1 MSDTLV
7 TGGQPA
13 AQPAATTWVDTL
25 PQELRGNPSLA
36 QFQGKTWEEVGP
48 TIAKSYVETK
58 SMIGADKMLKP
69 SEKWGEKE
77 YGDFYSQLGRP
88 ETPDKYSMPDVKM
101 PEGLKMDEAKIAER
115 KAIYHKAGLSDKQ
128 AKALIEADLTF
139 VKSSYEADQ
148 QSTQSAKLSAESSL
162 KQEWGDKFQANIELA
177 RSVVAKFGDEQFTRY
192 IEESGLG
199 NDPRL
204 IKMLA
209 KAGQGLMEDRAT
221 GKGTTEISPSAA
233 HALAELTQLKGDKE
247 FMDKFVG
254 GDKYAVQ
261 KFNYLHTVAF
271 PSNSNRA

>member
-1 MSDTLV
+1 MSDTV
-7 TGGQPA
+7 ITGGQQPPA
-13 AQPAATTWVDTL
+13 GATTWVDTL

-77 YGDFYSQLGRP
+77 YNDFYAQLGRP
-88 ETPDKYSMPDVKM
+88 EAPDKYSMPEVQM
-101 PEGLKMDEAKIAER
+101 PEGLKLDDAKIAER
-115 KAIYHKAGLSDKQ
+115 KALYHKAGLSDRQ

-148 QSTQSAKLSAESSL
+148 QSTQSAKTSAESSL
-162 KQEWGDKFQANIELA
+162 KQEWGDKYQANIELA
-177 RSVVAKFGDEQFTRY
+177 RSVVAKFGDDQFTRY

-221 GKGTTEISPSAA
+221 GKGTTEIAASAGA
-233 HALAELTQLKGDKE
+233 AMDEINQLKGDKE
-247 FMDKFVG
+247 FMDKYVK
-254 GDKYAVQ
+254 GDKYAVERFHYLQ
-261 KFNYLHTVAF
+261 KVAY

>member
-1 MSDTLV
+1 MSDTV
-7 TGGQPA
+7 ITGGQVPPA
-13 AQPAATTWVDTL
+13 AASTWVDTL

-58 SMIGADKMLKP
+58 SMIGADKILKP
-69 SEKWGEKE
+69 SEKWTDKE
-77 YGDFYSQLGRP
+77 YNDFYSQLGRP
-88 ETPDKYSMPDVKM
+88 EAPDKYSMPDVKM
-101 PEGLKMDEAKIAER
+101 PEGLALDDAKIAER
-115 KAIYHKAGLSDKQ
+115 KALYHKAGLSDKQ

-148 QSTQSAKLSAESSL
+148 QSTQSAKLSAESTL
-162 KQEWGDKFQANIELA
+162 KQEWGDKYQANIELA
-177 RSVVAKFGDEQFTRY
+177 RSVVAKFGDDQFVRY

-204 IKMLA
+204 VKMLA

-233 HALAELTQLKGDKE
+233 HALAEITQLKGDKE
-247 FMDKFVG
+247 FMDKFVS

>member
-7 TGGQPA
+7 TDGQTPPA
-13 AQPAATTWVDTL
+13 ATTTWVDTL

-58 SMIGADKMLKP
+58 SMIGADKMLRP
-69 SEKWGEKE
+69 SEKWTDKE
-77 YGDFYSQLGRP
+77 YNDFYTQLGRP
-88 ETPDKYSMPDVKM
+88 DAPDKYSMPEVQM
-101 PEGLKMDEAKIAER
+101 PEGLKVDDTKIAER
-115 KAIYHKAGLSDKQ
+115 KALYHKAGLSDKQ

-139 VKSSYEADQ
+139 VKSSYEADK
-148 QSTQSAKLSAESSL
+148 QSTESAKMTAESSL
-162 KQEWGDKFQANIELA
+162 KQEWGDKYQANIELA
-177 RSVVAKFGDEQFTRY
+177 RSVVAKFGDDQFTQY
-192 IEESGLG
+192 IEQSGLG

-221 GKGTTEISPSAA
+221 GKGTTEIAPSAA
-233 HALAELTQLKGDKE
+233 HAMAEINQLKGDKE
-247 FMDKFVG
+247 FMDKFVS

-271 PSNSNRA
+271 PGKGKGA

>member
-1 MSDTLV
+1 MSETLV
-7 TGGQPA
+7 TGGQVPPA
-13 AQPAATTWVDTL
+13 GTSTWVDTL

-36 QFQGKTWEEVGP
+36 QFQGKSWEEVGP
-48 TIAKSYVETK
+48 NLAKSYVETK
-58 SMIGADKMLKP
+58 SMIGADKMLRP
-69 SEKWGEKE
+69 TDKWTDKE
-77 YGDFYSQLGRP
+77 YGDLYTQLGRP
-88 ETPDKYSMPDVKM
+88 DAPDKYSMPDVQM

-115 KAIYHKAGLSDKQ
+115 KSLYHKAGLSDKQ

-139 VKSSYEADQ
+139 VKSSYEADK
-148 QSTQSAKLSAESSL
+148 QSTESAKLSAESSL

-233 HALAELTQLKGDKE
+233 HAMSELTQLKGDKE
-247 FMDKFVG
+247 FMDKFVS

-261 KFNYLHTVAF
+261 KFNYLHQVAF